1 MNTVDVRSSVQVMGG
16 RSSSD
21 LARKLGILALIAVT
35 LLVSGLRPLARASGH
50 LNMPP
55 RMVRMSLLSV
65 AAVDAD
71 APVAPVKVVSVP
83 VLAPLIAVLLLVLK
97 TRRTAFRSVPLRR
110 LKIPPRSTAAPLSS
124 DLAS

>member
-16 RSSSD
+16 RSSHYS
-21 LARKLGILALIAVT
+21 ARKLGILALIAITV
-35 LLVSGLRPLARASGH
+35 LVSGLRPLARASGH
-50 LNMPP
+50 LNIPP

-71 APVAPVKVVSVP
+71 APVPPPMAVSAPVF
-83 VLAPLIAVLLLVLK
+83 APLLAVLLLVLK

-110 LKIPPRSTAAPLSS
+110 LKIPPRNAPASISS
-124 DLAS
+124 DLAR